1 MRLDMYL
8 KLSRLIQQRT
18 LAKEYT
24 KAGQV
29 FVNDVVAKSSYDVKI
44 NDVITIK
51 RRTSITRVKVVEV
64 PQTKQVA
71 KKNANELYE
80 LLAQEPID
88 ILTD

>member
-1 MRLDMYL
+1 MRLDVYL
-8 KLSRLIQQRT
+8 KLSRLIPQRT

-29 FVNDVVAKSSYDVKI
+29 FVNDVAAKSSYDVKT
-44 NDVITIK
+44 NDVITIR
-51 RRTSITRVKVVEV
+51 RRTSVTSVRVIEV
-64 PQTKQVA
+64 PRTKQVA
-71 KKNANELYE
+71 KKNAGELYE